1 MASAPRART
10 LLAKFNS
17 LMSPEFSLLVK
28 NYSLFPI

>member
-10 LLAKFNS
+10 LLVKFNS
-17 LMSPEFSLLVK
+17 LMSPEISLLVK